1 MAIEPVVTVEVFLN
15 EYEQI
20 RTPDFARIGD
30 YVNIAKGRE
39 RSMAQFAEAT
49 GIGAS
54 TLSRI
59 VNGRSTK
66 PLSKEVIV
74 KIYEARADQESAHL
88 LDLLA
93 RANGMFP
100 KEFAERVKTRDHY
113 AAKRNEEI
121 SREHMMKNALIAGA
135 VSSGVSISQVIS
147 RPIYRTSICKT
158 FIPRRRGDF
167 VLELAPIDNNV
178 RERYSWTFF
187 LYSHIHDELDDDR
200 HLSVKQIVYN
210 IIERISGWF
219 LMDAWDSDIVKGDKF
234 SFCFVDE
241 AIFQEFIDTL
251 QEAKLRTEMTAIL
264 MNPTNF
270 TVEREVWLPGQYK
283 RLTEDSVFL
292 TPAPINSNEDDYYAY
307 EHDDTE
313 DNE

>member
-1 MAIEPVVTVEVFLN
+1 MGFFPVLPATL
-15 EYEQI
+15 
-20 RTPDFARIGD
+20 
-30 YVNIAKGRE
+30 
-39 RSMAQFAEAT
+39 EAT

-74 KIYEARADQESAHL
+74 KIYEARADQDSVHL
-88 LDLLA
+88 LDFLA

-100 KEFAERVKTRDHY
+100 KEFAERVKTRDQF

-135 VSSGVSISQVIS
+135 VSHGIPVAQVVN
-147 RPIYRTSICKT
+147 RPIYRESISKT
-158 FIPRRRGDF
+158 YIPRRRGDF
-167 VLELAPIDNNV
+167 VLELAPTDNNV

-187 LYSHIHDELDDDR
+187 LYSHIHDELDDER
-200 HLSVKQIVYN
+200 HLPVKRIVYN
-210 IIERISGWF
+210 IIERASGWF
-219 LMDAWDSDIVKGDKF
+219 LMDAWGIDIVKGDKF

-241 AIFQEFIDTL
+241 AIFQEFVDTL

-264 MNPTNF
+264 MNPTSY
-270 TVEREVWLPGQYK
+270 TVEREVWLPGQYD
-283 RLTEDSVFL
+283 RLTETSVFL
-292 TPAPINSNEDDYYAY
+292 TPAPTTSDEDDYYAY
-307 EHDDTE
+307 EPEDTE

>member
-1 MAIEPVVTVEVFLN
+1 MATIPEVTVEVFLN

-20 RTPDFARIGD
+20 RTPDFATIGD
-30 YVNIAKGRE
+30 YVNIAKGRD

-59 VNGRSTK
+59 VNGRSMK

-74 KIYEARADQESAHL
+74 KIYEARANQDAVHL
-88 LDLLA
+88 LDFLA

-100 KEFAERVKTRDHY
+100 KDFAERVKTSDRF

-135 VSSGVSISQVIS
+135 VSHGIPVAQVIN
-147 RPIYRTSICKT
+147 RPIYRQSISNT
-158 FIPRRRGDF
+158 YIPRRRGDF
-167 VLELAPIDNNV
+167 VLELAPTDNNI

-187 LYSHIHDELDDDR
+187 LYSHIHDELDDER
-200 HLSVKQIVYN
+200 HLPVKRIVYN
-210 IIERISGWF
+210 IIEKVSGWF
-219 LMDAWDSDIVKGDKF
+219 LMDAWDIDIVKGDKF

-241 AIFQEFIDTL
+241 AIFQEFVDTL

-264 MNPTNF
+264 MNPNSY
-270 TVEREVWLPGQYK
+270 TVEREVWLPGQYD
-283 RLTEDSVFL
+283 RLTETSVFL
-292 TPAPINSNEDDYYAY
+292 TPAPSTSDEDDYYAY
-307 EHDDTE
+307 EPEDTE

>member
-1 MAIEPVVTVEVFLN
+1 MATIPAVTVEVFLN

-30 YVNIAKGRE
+30 YVNIAKGRD

-59 VNGRSTK
+59 VNGRSMK

-74 KIYEARADQESAHL
+74 KIYEARANQDAVHL
-88 LDLLA
+88 LDFLA

-100 KEFAERVKTRDHY
+100 KDFAERVKTRDQF

-135 VSSGVSISQVIS
+135 VSHGIPVAQVVN
-147 RPIYRTSICKT
+147 RPIYRESISKT
-158 FIPRRRGDF
+158 YIPRRRGDF
-167 VLELAPIDNNV
+167 VLELAPTDNNV

-187 LYSHIHDELDDDR
+187 LYSHIHDELDDER
-200 HLSVKQIVYN
+200 HLPVKRIVYN
-210 IIERISGWF
+210 IIERASGWF
-219 LMDAWDSDIVKGDKF
+219 LMDAWGIDIVKGDKF

-241 AIFQEFIDTL
+241 AIFQEFVDTL

-264 MNPTNF
+264 MNPTSY
-270 TVEREVWLPGQYK
+270 TVEREVWLPGQYD
-283 RLTEDSVFL
+283 RLTETSVFL
-292 TPAPINSNEDDYYAY
+292 TPAPTTSDEDDYYAY
-307 EHDDTE
+307 EPEDTE

>member
-1 MAIEPVVTVEVFLN
+1 MATVPEVTVEVFLN

-30 YVNIAKGRE
+30 YVNIAKGRD
-39 RSMAQFAEAT
+39 RSMAQFAEST

-74 KIYEARADQESAHL
+74 KIYEARADQDYVHL
-88 LDLLA
+88 LDYLA

-100 KEFAERVKTRDHY
+100 KEFAERVKTRDHF

-135 VSSGVSISQVIS
+135 VSFGVPISQVIS
-147 RPIYRTSICKT
+147 QPIYRTGIFKT
-158 FIPRRRGDF
+158 YMPRKRGNF

-187 LYSHIHDELDDDR
+187 LYSHIHDELDDER

-210 IIERISGWF
+210 IIERASGWF
-219 LMDAWDSDIVKGDKF
+219 LMDAWGNDIVKGDKF

-241 AIFQEFIDTL
+241 AIFQQFVDAL
-251 QEAKLRTEMTAIL
+251 QEAKLHTEMTAIL

-270 TVEREVWLPGQYK
+270 TVEREVWLPGQYD
-283 RLTEDSVFL
+283 RLTETSVFL
-292 TPAPINSNEDDYYAY
+292 TPAPTTSDEDDYYAY
-307 EHDDTE
+307 EPEDTE